1 MNQKEIDWGKK
12 FTKILKKKSVNRR
25 HYETNITS
33 DLFGLKLAQITTFFF
48 LLFFGSTE
56 LFMQTVTR
64 SEERIFHRDPNCKNR
79 VWGKIL
85 PKNIFCLVTT
95 RDTY

>member
-1 MNQKEIDWGKK
+1 MNQEEIDWGKK
-12 FTKILKKKSVNRR
+12 FTKIFKKKSVNCR

-33 DLFGLKLAQITTFFF
+33 EPFGLKLAQIPTFFYT
-48 LLFFGSTE
+48 FFGSTE

-85 PKNIFCLVTT
+85 QKNIFCLVTT